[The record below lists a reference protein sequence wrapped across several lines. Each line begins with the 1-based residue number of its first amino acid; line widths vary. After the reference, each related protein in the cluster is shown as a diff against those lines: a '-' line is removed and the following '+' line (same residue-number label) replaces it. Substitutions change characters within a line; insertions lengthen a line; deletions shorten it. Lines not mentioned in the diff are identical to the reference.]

1 MPSPEVVRL
10 ARALSSTLAWSLS
23 FYPQPILNIRRK
35 STTGSTVDFPTIN
48 VLGFLCYAVSTSLLL
63 YSPLIRAQYAARN
76 SISPEPAV
84 RGNDLAFAVHA
95 VAISGITWS
104 MYWQR
109 LWGFE
114 QRKGQKISQG
124 IIVVGVVCLLGICL
138 AIIEVWVKGGDG
150 GRNPNGWAWID
161 VVYTLGY
168 AKLFITLVKYIPQV
182 RTNYL
187 RNSTVGW
194 SIWQIWLD
202 FTGGILSVAQLVIDS
217 SLQKDWSG
225 LTGNPVKLGLGNVSM
240 FFDAIFFIQHY
251 WLYKREQ
258 KFKDVQAS
266 DAESQNLIP
275 SEEEDLATRCDQHAS
290 EQD

>member
-1 MPSPEVVRL
+1 M
-10 ARALSSTLAWSLS
+10 
-23 FYPQPILNIRRK
+23 
-35 STTGSTVDFPTIN
+35 
-48 VLGFLCYAVSTSLLL
+48 
-63 YSPLIRAQYAARN
+63 
-76 SISPEPAV
+76 
-84 RGNDLAFAVHA
+84 
-95 VAISGITWS
+95 
-104 MYWQR
+104 
-109 LWGFE
+109 
-114 QRKGQKISQG
+114 
-124 IIVVGVVCLLGICL
+124 
-138 AIIEVWVKGGDG
+138 
-150 GRNPNGWAWID
+150 
-161 VVYTLGY
+161 
-168 AKLFITLVKYIPQV
+168 
-182 RTNYL
+182 
-187 RNSTVGW
+187 GW